1 MIDRYNDILVSQIS
15 SYGLEQIKDMIY
27 EIVLDVLKADGE
39 EVKGIYERNDI
50 QIRTKEGLEQ
60 YKGYYKNKDLPTQTI
75 INENGLLLHVDV
87 ENGQKTGYF

>member
-39 EVKGIYERNDI
+39 DVKGIYDPN
-50 QIRTKEGLEQ
+50 
-60 YKGYYKNKDLPTQTI
+60 
-75 INENGLLLHVDV
+75 
-87 ENGQKTGYF
+87 